1 VATEARNGVIRVGI
15 RLGQAMHT
23 AIPLQHGLPGMV
35 EIEVERV
42 SPATL
47 VLRGVGK
54 YLGGSPR
61 SAAAAGSQEG
71 AP

>member
-1 VATEARNGVIRVGI
+1 VATEARDGVIRVEL
-15 RLGQAMHT
+15 RLGQEMQT

-47 VLRGVGK
+47 AGV
-54 YLGGSPR
+54 YGGPTLKNL
-61 SAAAAGSQEG
+61 
-71 AP
+71 